1 MNHGGGGGSGGL
13 AARTSIPGPRR
24 PTQFGL
30 EASETVQHILRLM
43 ESASSPYQDA
53 VHGIWHRDGLV
64 FKKKKKGTDDSTSSL
79 WIADKPSVENGGSS
93 FQPRG
98 SCLLS
103 INLSDERTALVRV
116 QSTST
121 GKQSFYS
128 ILRLDDHRS
137 DPSYYNGWKILR
149 QVCEVEEEDAG
160 LGGSMESSTSA
171 STLNTSYTE
180 IENALQKYLS
190 IEHGGGQEDS
200 DLARSLFAKEA
211 TLLSVG
217 IDPPPEDGMSV
228 QSPWSAVVG
237 DLLEIPLQ
245 TYIDGVH
252 GQTPHNST
260 ARKHD
265 SILSID
271 LLPCKSVAAATVL
284 VGNGACTNLFCDH
297 LLLGKSGDSDG
308 GSIWK
313 ILSKT
318 FSVRNW
324 PKN

>member
-1 MNHGGGGGSGGL
+1 MNHGGGSGGL
-13 AARTSIPGPRR
+13 AARTSIPGPRK

-43 ESASSPYQDA
+43 ESASSPYQDT
-53 VHGIWHRDGLV
+53 VHGIWHHDGLV
-64 FKKKKKGTDDSTSSL
+64 FKKKNQATDDSTSSS

-93 FQPRG
+93 FQPRNN
-98 SCLLS
+98 CLLS
-103 INLSDERTALVRV
+103 INLSDDRTVLVRV
-116 QSTST
+116 QSST
-121 GKQSFYS
+121 TGMQSFYS

-137 DPSYYNGWKILR
+137 DASYYNGWKILR
-149 QVCEVEEEDAG
+149 QVCQVEDDV
-160 LGGSMESSTSA
+160 LGGNLDSSTSA
-171 STLNTSYTE
+171 TTLDTSYAE
-180 IENALQKYLS
+180 VENVLQKYLS

-200 DLARSLFAKEA
+200 DLARSLFAKDA

-237 DLLEIPLQ
+237 DLVEIPLQ

-252 GQTPHNST
+252 GQTPHNAT
-260 ARKHD
+260 ARKYD

-271 LLPCKSVAAATVL
+271 MLPCKSVAAATVL

-308 GSIWK
+308 GNIWK

-318 FSVRNW
+318 FSVRKW